1 MGSGS
6 GVIVETQPRGAAI
19 VVTNLHVVPQA
30 GRVTVL
36 VNDSNPLSAIFL
48 GYDALKD
55 LAVLRICC
63 DASLPASPLSALRV
77 KPGES
82 VFAMGYPLGIDQ
94 ASVTSGIVSRVAY
107 NRQTESW
114 MVQTDA
120 PINPGNSGGPLFTL
134 DGKVVGINTSV
145 LRESSSGISVEV
157 FGFAISAHTVT
168 ATLPALK
175 AGTIGPPPRPT
186 ATPLPTL
193 RPRTRF
199 GPVDG
204 SLDDDNDGFIEQ
216 FPSGV
221 SLDDFVAVASFQN
234 PSGGPERQWD
244 YGFLFRNFH
253 NARFHV
259 LVVSDDGRWS
269 HYQREGKVG
278 NDRLL
283 GSGRASGL
291 KTRPGESIEIRLIAI
306 TNYGLFFLNG
316 KLVSWLDFSEGS
328 EAGDVSV
335 ISGYFTGHTF
345 PGRSTKFRG
354 FRVSAPEFIDSE
366 SGELVHEDDGK
377 IRRSSMFADVK
388 DFIAEATFVNP
399 YSLGVGSWSHC
410 IGFRNP
416 GQNQFQ
422 AVTIRSNGTWRHYV
436 RAGSSSPIHEESGR
450 AYLNLASGSRNK
462 IALWAIGNV
471 GLLYVNDKFIAELN
485 IRVGA
490 NEGDVWVGTGFYKGD
505 EIPGHSTRF
514 EDFQVWSLD

>member
-1 MGSGS
+1 M
-6 GVIVETQPRGAAI
+6 
-19 VVTNLHVVPQA
+19 VTNLHVVPQA

-36 VNDSNPLSAIFL
+36 VNDSKSLSAIFL

-63 DASLPASPLSALRV
+63 DASLQASPLSARRV

-114 MVQTDA
+114 IVQTDA

-145 LRESSSGISVEV
+145 LRESSSGISVEG

-269 HYQREGKVG
+269 HYQREGKVV

-283 GSGRASGL
+283 DSGRASGL
-291 KTRPGESIEIRLIAI
+291 KTRPGESNEIRLIAI

-399 YSLGVGSWSHC
+399 YSLGVGSWSHG